1 MLREAALTPPTR
13 RSTVDTVDGRPLDSA
28 PLDGPAL
35 AGLRI
40 ARAEASDAPELLV
53 LQRACWVAEALAND
67 TLAVPALHET
77 LADVERGIAEQQTWV
92 VRDGPRLVGS
102 VRGKVAGDAW
112 EIGRLMVAPDLS
124 GRGLGRFLL
133 SWIEQHRPE
142 GIERFELFT
151 GARSTRNLRL
161 YGNAG
166 YALDRSVGGVAHLS
180 KPAGNPRAR

>member
-1 MLREAALTPPTR
+1 
-13 RSTVDTVDGRPLDSA
+13 VDERPLDLGSA
-28 PLDGPAL
+28 ALGSAGLDSPAL
-35 AGLRI
+35 AGLQI
-40 ARAEASDAPELLV
+40 ARAEARDAPELLV

-102 VRGKVAGDAW
+102 VRAKVAGDGW
-112 EIGRLMVAPDLS
+112 EIGRLMVAPDLA

-133 SWIEQHRPE
+133 GWIEQHRPD
-142 GIERFELFT
+142 GVTRFELFT

-161 YGNAG
+161 YGKAG
-166 YALDRSVGGVAHLS
+166 YALERTADGVAHLS
-180 KPAGNPRAR
+180 KPVAESPAPSSGYR

>member
-1 MLREAALTPPTR
+1 MDVTPINAPGLT
-13 RSTVDTVDGRPLDSA
+13 
-28 PLDGPAL
+28 
-35 AGLRI
+35 GLRI
-40 ARAEASDAPELLV
+40 APAEASDAPELLV

-112 EIGRLMVAPDLS
+112 EIGRLMVAPDLG

-133 SWIEQHRPE
+133 GWVEQHRPE
-142 GIERFELFT
+142 GVTRFELFT
-151 GARSTRNLRL
+151 GALSTRNLRL

-166 YALDRSVGGVAHLS
+166 YTVDRTVGGVAHLS
-180 KPAGNPRAR
+180 KPAGNPASADPVDR

>member
-1 MLREAALTPPTR
+1 MDESPT
-13 RSTVDTVDGRPLDSA
+13 DLDA
-28 PLDGPAL
+28 PGL

-40 ARAEASDAPELLV
+40 ARAEAGDAPELLV

-67 TLAVPALHET
+67 TLAIPALHES
-77 LADVERGIAEQQTWV
+77 LDDVERGIAEQQTWV

-112 EIGRLMVAPDLS
+112 EIGRLMVAPDLA

-133 SWIEQHRPE
+133 GWIEQHAPTGVARLV
-142 GIERFELFT
+142 LFT
-151 GARSTRNLRL
+151 GARSSRNLRI

-166 YALDRSVGGVAHLS
+166 YVLERSVDGVAHLA
-180 KPAGNPRAR
+180 KPAGNRGAGSTVE